1 MGHFNKAPKIDFWVL
16 SRRKWQIILTQ
27 EKKIEN
33 LDPLDYSEPQWKG
46 EKYLQTSLLKYYV
59 HVIQVPGKYFRE

>member
-16 SRRKWQIILTQ
+16 SWWKWQIILMQ

-33 LDPLDYSEPQWKG
+33 LDPLDYSEPQWEG
-46 EKYLQTSLLKYYV
+46 EKYLLISLLEYYV
-59 HVIQVPGKYFRE
+59 HVIQVPGKYLRE